1 MASDKIKIF
10 LWNNMNILFAQL
22 FFLAIIRSYVK
33 GRISAAFVIHH
44 GFLERRPAVT
54 NKRICGELFAQT
66 KTKTPTESKDPD
78 DGNLGRK
85 PVKNPFSNE
94 ARFFA
99 NQIDSL
105 NGSSKSKIDDVNN
118 LIRNEDENA
127 VIPSPSLKKF
137 KDIWNSLSPIMV
149 QGDSLRTCTLKETM
163 GRVQLLLRTDG
174 RPLNSSLE
182 LWQGPNN
189 IPQRMKIAIDDGN
202 LRPLRVIIETPGSSN
217 AICMRNTGDP
227 EFPLSTCIDGK
238 LEGNDDNNGLA
249 MRILSDQSQTKTRKV
264 QGGAVYT
271 TLFQSSVSSVQ
282 IFLKSDGRPIN
293 ARVELLQG
301 PDNDKAVIDIYS
313 EDGNLHPFY
322 GVIETPGVGNVV
334 RIVNTSPIEYPLVA
348 QVGPYIEES
357 DDEQPDDDDDELIWS
372 A

>member
-1 MASDKIKIF
+1 
-10 LWNNMNILFAQL
+10 MNILFAQL
-22 FFLAIIRSYVK
+22 IFLAIIRAYVK

-44 GFLERRPAVT
+44 GCLERRPVVT
-54 NKRICGELFAQT
+54 NTRILGQLFAQT
-66 KTKTPTESKDPD
+66 KTKIPTESKDPD
-78 DGNLGRK
+78 DENLDRK
-85 PVKNPFSNE
+85 SVKNPFSNE

-99 NQIDSL
+99 NQIDSV
-105 NGSSKSKIDDVNN
+105 NGSQNSKIDDEHPA
-118 LIRNEDENA
+118 IKIEDEND
-127 VIPSPSLKKF
+127 VIPSPSLKQF
-137 KDIWNSLSPIMV
+137 KDIWNSLSPILV

-163 GRVQLLLRTDG
+163 GRVQLLLKTDG

-189 IPQRMKIAIDDGN
+189 IPQKMKIAIEDGN

-227 EFPLSTCIDGK
+227 ELPLTTCIDGK
-238 LEGNDDNNGLA
+238 LEGVDDNNGLA
-249 MRILSDQSQTKTRKV
+249 MRILSDQIQTKTRKV
-264 QGGAVYT
+264 QGGAVFT

-293 ARVELLQG
+293 SRIELLQG
-301 PDNDKAVIDIYS
+301 PDNDKAVIDVYS

-334 RIVNTSPIEYPLVA
+334 RIVNTSPIEYPFVA
-348 QVGPYIEES
+348 HVGPYIEES
-357 DDEQPDDDDDELIWS
+357 EDEQPDDDDDELVWS